1 MSFPLFFKNLF
12 IMNIE
17 KYVTELVR
25 NKISD
30 RDDLFLVSVQYVA
43 NAKLSILVDGDNGLN
58 IQDCAAIERNVGFY
72 LEEENIIEEAYNIEV
87 SSPGIES
94 SLVLDRQLMK
104 NIGRKVSVKLTSGDK
119 HEGVLLNYT
128 PEGIIINESIKE
140 KGKKAI
146 LHENFFNIDN
156 IVETKVLIS
165 FK

>member
-1 MSFPLFFKNLF
+1 MSFPLFFKEF
-12 IMNIE
+12 FTMNIE
-17 KYVTELVR
+17 KHVAELVR
-25 NKISD
+25 EKISD
-30 RDDLFLVSVQYVA
+30 RDDLFLVSVQYVP

-58 IQDCAAIERNVGFY
+58 IQDCAAISRHVGFH
-72 LEEENIIEEAYNIEV
+72 LEEENIIDTAYNIEV

-94 SLVLDRQLMK
+94 PLILDRQFLK
-104 NIGRKVSVKLTSGDK
+104 NIGREVSVKLNNGDK

-128 PEGIIINESIKE
+128 PEGITINESIKE

-146 LHENFFNIDN
+146 QQENFFNIDN